1 MQETTN
7 QAKPTPTRR
16 RQGRGGGGKAAGQK
30 MYASENDVADVSNL
44 AYEHHGNPHTPQKSY
59 SGSPEPQSGTGNQTG
74 SKQRSRNKPRAKNPN
89 TVASP
94 DVTRHNRR
102 STPQNIPVNT
112 KPTAAAAAAAAAF
125 AGATFHA
132 SPAPSA
138 LPMPS
143 FYSKSIPESP
153 GPKRDAQQQ
162 PSPPP
167 AHHERPTPQHP
178 ATVPRAQE
186 SPLDAIF
193 RADRA
198 EREKARRSSSLQSSM
213 QPVGSESPAAPSPKD
228 GYNSP
233 FVAKP
238 YNTHPGHRMSLQRSS
253 SGISV
258 AELDGHSGKPLGPAF
273 STPYQERIRAA
284 RGAPNQSPNGAR
296 TSQPPPIE
304 DRSEALKKYLFGAKG
319 SASSAQPSASG
330 PPAQYVHN
338 GFMGSTPESQSGHSA
353 DLRAMEDNLRRIL
366 KLESPLA
373 TAKSGDRP
381 LYS

>member
-30 MYASENDVADVSNL
+30 MYASENDVANVSNL
-44 AYEHHGNPHTPQKSY
+44 LYEQPGNPHTPQKSY
-59 SGSPEPQSGTGNQTG
+59 SGSPEPHSGPGNQPG
-74 SKQRSRNKPRAKNPN
+74 SKQRSRNKPRAKNPS

-94 DVTRHNRR
+94 DVTRQNRR

-112 KPTAAAAAAAAAF
+112 KSNVTAAAAAF

-167 AHHERPTPQHP
+167 ADHERSTPQHP
-178 ATVPRAQE
+178 ATAPRARE

-198 EREKARRSSSLQSSM
+198 EKEKARRSSSLQSSM
-213 QPVGSESPAAPSPKD
+213 RPDGSESPVASSPND

-233 FVAKP
+233 FAARP
-238 YNTHPGHRMSLQRSS
+238 YNTHPGHRMPLQRSS

-284 RGAPNQSPNGAR
+284 RGAPNQSPSAR
-296 TSQPPPIE
+296 TSQPLPIE
-304 DRSEALKKYLFGAKG
+304 DRSEALKKYLFGTKG
-319 SASSAQPSASG
+319 PASSAQPLASG
-330 PPAQYVHN
+330 PPAHYVHN
-338 GFMGSTPESQSGHSA
+338 GFMGNTPESQGGYSA

>member
-16 RQGRGGGGKAAGQK
+16 RQNRGGGGKAAGQK
-30 MYASENDVADVSNL
+30 MYASETDVVNVSTL
-44 AYEHHGNPHTPQKSY
+44 AFEQTGHPHTPQKSY
-59 SGSPEPQSGTGNQTG
+59 SGSPEPQSGNGNQPG
-74 SKQRSRNKPRAKNPN
+74 SKQRSRNKTRARNPN
-89 TVASP
+89 TIASP
-94 DVTRHNRR
+94 DVTRQNRR
-102 STPQNIPVNT
+102 STPQSIPVN
-112 KPTAAAAAAAAAF
+112 KSAAAAF

-153 GPKRDAQQQ
+153 GPRPEAQQQ
-162 PSPPP
+162 PSPP
-167 AHHERPTPQHP
+167 ATERQRPTPQHP
-178 ATVPRAQE
+178 ATAPRARE

-198 EREKARRSSSLQSSM
+198 EKEQARRSSSLNSSV
-213 QPVGSESPAAPSPKD
+213 QTDGSESTAAPSPREV
-228 GYNSP
+228 GHGP

-238 YNTHPGHRMSLQRSS
+238 YNTHPGHRMPLQRSS
-253 SGISV
+253 SGIS
-258 AELDGHSGKPLGPAF
+258 AQELDGFSGKPLGPAF

-284 RGAPNQSPNGAR
+284 RAAPNQSPNGTRPTQDSPA
-296 TSQPPPIE
+296 E
-304 DRSEALKKYLFGAKG
+304 DRSEALKKYLFGGKG
-319 SASSAQPSASG
+319 LASAAQPPASA

-338 GFMGSTPESQSGHSA
+338 GFMGNNPAPQGDQSA

-366 KLESPLA
+366 KLESPMSS
-373 TAKSGDRP
+373 TQSGERP

>member
-30 MYASENDVADVSNL
+30 MYASENDMANVSPL
-44 AYEHHGNPHTPQKSY
+44 AYEQHGNPHTPQKSC

-74 SKQRSRNKPRAKNPN
+74 SKQRSRNKPRAKNTS

-94 DVTRHNRR
+94 DVTRQNRR

-112 KPTAAAAAAAAAF
+112 RPAAAATAAAAF

-153 GPKRDAQQQ
+153 GPKRDAQQR

-167 AHHERPTPQHP
+167 ADHERSTPQHP
-178 ATVPRAQE
+178 ATAPRARE

-198 EREKARRSSSLQSSM
+198 EKEKARRSSSLQSSM
-213 QPVGSESPAAPSPKD
+213 RPDGSESPAAPSPKD

-233 FVAKP
+233 FATKP
-238 YNTHPGHRMSLQRSS
+238 YNTHPGHRMPLQRLS

-296 TSQPPPIE
+296 TSYPPPTE

-319 SASSAQPSASG
+319 SASSAQPSTSG
-330 PPAQYVHN
+330 PPAQYIHN
-338 GFMGSTPESQSGHSA
+338 GFMGNTPESQGSHSA

-373 TAKSGDRP
+373 TTKSGDRP

>member
-7 QAKPTPTRR
+7 QTKPTPTRR
-16 RQGRGGGGKAAGQK
+16 RQGRGGGNKSTGQK
-30 MYASENDVADVSNL
+30 MYASENDMANVSNL
-44 AYEHHGNPHTPQKSY
+44 AYEQNGHPHTPQKSY

-112 KPTAAAAAAAAAF
+112 KPTAAAAAAF

-143 FYSKSIPESP
+143 FYSKSITESP
-153 GPKRDAQQQ
+153 GPRQDAQQQ

-167 AHHERPTPQHP
+167 TDRERPTPQHP
-178 ATVPRAQE
+178 ATAPRARE

-198 EREKARRSSSLQSSM
+198 EKEKARRSSSLQSSV
-213 QPVGSESPAAPSPKD
+213 QPDGSEPPAAPSPRD
-228 GYNSP
+228 GHNSP

-238 YNTHPGHRMSLQRSS
+238 YNTHPGHRMPLPRSS
-253 SGISV
+253 SGISA
-258 AELDGHSGKPLGPAF
+258 AELDGYPGKPLGPAF

-284 RGAPNQSPNGAR
+284 RGASNQSPNGPR
-296 TSQPPPIE
+296 TSQTPPVE
-304 DRSEALKKYLFGAKG
+304 DRSEALKKYLFGARG
-319 SASSAQPSASG
+319 PASSPQSSASG

-338 GFMGSTPESQSGHSA
+338 GFMGNNPEPQSGHSA

-373 TAKSGDRP
+373 TAKSGDHP

>member
-16 RQGRGGGGKAAGQK
+16 RHGRNAGGKAAGQK
-30 MYASENDVADVSNL
+30 MYASENDMVNVSNL
-44 AYEHHGNPHTPQKSY
+44 NYEQHGHPHTPQKSY
-59 SGSPEPQSGTGNQTG
+59 SGSPEPQFGTGNQNG

-94 DVTRHNRR
+94 DINRQNRR
-102 STPQNIPVNT
+102 STPQSIPVNT
-112 KPTAAAAAAAAAF
+112 KSSSAAAF

-153 GPKRDAQQQ
+153 GNKGIRQDIQQQ
-162 PSPPP
+162 PSPP
-167 AHHERPTPQHP
+167 ATDRERPTPHHSSTAP
-178 ATVPRAQE
+178 MARE

-198 EREKARRSSSLQSSM
+198 EKENARRASSLHSSAR
-213 QPVGSESPAAPSPKD
+213 PNGSISPPAPSPKD
-228 GYNSP
+228 NNSP
-233 FVAKP
+233 FAARP
-238 YNTHPGHRMSLQRSS
+238 YNTHPGHRMPFHRST
-253 SGISV
+253 SGISS
-258 AELDGHSGKPLGPAF
+258 AELDGFPGEPLGPAF
-273 STPYQERIRAA
+273 STPYQDRIRAA
-284 RGAPNQSPNGAR
+284 RATPNQPSTTPTA
-296 TSQPPPIE
+296 SQTTPVE
-304 DRSEALKKYLFGAKG
+304 DRSDALKKYLFGAKG
-319 SASSAQPSASG
+319 PVSSPHSSTPG
-330 PPAQYVHN
+330 PPAQYFHN
-338 GFMGSTPESQSGHSA
+338 GFTGNKPQAEDGHSA

-373 TAKSGDRP
+373 AAKSGERP

>member
-7 QAKPTPTRR
+7 LAKPTPTRR
-16 RQGRGGGGKAAGQK
+16 RQGRGAGGKATGQK
-30 MYASENDVADVSNL
+30 MYASENDVASVSNL
-44 AYEHHGNPHTPQKSY
+44 AHEQNSHPHTPQKSY

-74 SKQRSRNKPRAKNPN
+74 SKQRSRNKPRTRNTNPN

-94 DVTRHNRR
+94 EVTRQNRH
-102 STPQNIPVNT
+102 STPQNIPVNA
-112 KPTAAAAAAAAAF
+112 KPTAAAAF

-153 GPKRDAQQQ
+153 GPRQDAQQQ
-162 PSPPP
+162 TSPPP
-167 AHHERPTPQHP
+167 TGRERPTPQHP
-178 ATVPRAQE
+178 ATAPRARE

-198 EREKARRSSSLQSSM
+198 EREKARRSSSLQSSA
-213 QPVGSESPAAPSPKD
+213 QPDGSESPGVPSPRD
-228 GYNSP
+228 SHNSP
-233 FVAKP
+233 FVPKP
-238 YNTHPGHRMSLQRSS
+238 FNTHPGHRMPIQRSS
-253 SGISV
+253 SGIST
-258 AELDGHSGKPLGPAF
+258 AELDGYSGKSLGPAF
-273 STPYQERIRAA
+273 STPYQDRIRAA
-284 RGAPNQSPNGAR
+284 RGTHSQSPNGPR
-296 TSQPPPIE
+296 DLQTLPVE

-319 SASSAQPSASG
+319 PAPSPQPSAPG

-338 GFMGSTPESQSGHSA
+338 GFMGNNPEPQGGHSA

-366 KLESPLA
+366 KLESPMA
-373 TAKSGDRP
+373 TANSGDRP